1 MSDGAFQAYR
11 ELFTINSVENMA
23 GINLNSEHSSEN
35 HYVKRTSAK
44 SSYSKLQFHKN
55 KKCAYKKMT

>member
-1 MSDGAFQAYR
+1 
-11 ELFTINSVENMA
+11 MA

-44 SSYSKLQFHKN
+44 SIYSKSQFHK
-55 KKCAYKKMT
+55 KQKHTYKKKLLESDKTV